1 MIRYIF
7 GLTFIFLFL
16 LSGCIATST
25 EVSGLREDIYKLQL
39 KINELQTN
47 QADVSNKTESF
58 SRKLDI
64 LGSNLKE
71 TQNRMSSLGQKLDD
85 VDANFSQRL
94 DKLFEQLSGTTLSI
108 APSPSA
114 LYNLAYNDY
123 SNGKYDLA
131 ITGFETYLE
140 KYPDTELSDKAN
152 YYLADSYYSKKSFDD
167 AITKFEL
174 FLNNKTNM
182 ELSPSVLYKLA
193 DCYEKIGNG
202 EKTKTLLKQLYSE
215 FPDSQEAKMS
225 AQKVQT
231 KGQDAQK
238 P

>member
-7 GLTFIFLFL
+7 GLTFISLFLF
-16 LSGCIATST
+16 SGCIATST

-94 DKLFEQLSGTTLSI
+94 DKLFEQLSGSTLSI

-114 LYNLAYNDY
+114 LYNLAYGDY

-131 ITGFETYLE
+131 ITGFETYLG
-140 KYPDTELSDKAN
+140 KYPDAELSDKAS
-152 YYLADSYYSKKSFDD
+152 YYLADSYYSKESFED
-167 AITKFEL
+167 AIIKFEF
-174 FLNNKTNM
+174 FLNNKTNI

-193 DCYEKIGNG
+193 YCYERVGNG
-202 EKTKTLLKQLYSE
+202 EKSKILLKQLHSE

>member
-1 MIRYIF
+1 MIRYLLA
-7 GLTFIFLFL
+7 LTIIPLFLF
-16 LSGCIATST
+16 SGCVATST
-25 EVSGLREDIYKLQL
+25 EVSGLRDDIYKLQL
-39 KINELQTN
+39 KINELQTS
-47 QADVSNKTESF
+47 QADVSTKTESF
-58 SRKLDI
+58 SRKLDL

-85 VDANFSQRL
+85 VDSNFSQRL

-114 LYNLAYNDY
+114 LYNLAYGDY

-140 KYPDTELSDKAN
+140 KYPNAELSDNAS
-152 YYLADSYYSKKSFDD
+152 YYLADSYYSKESLAD

-174 FLNNKTNM
+174 FLNNKKNI
-182 ELSPSVLYKLA
+182 ELRPSALYKLA
-193 DCYEKIGNG
+193 DCYERVGNT
-202 EKTKTLLKQLYSE
+202 EKSKSLLKQLSSE
-215 FPDSQEAKMS
+215 FPDSQESKMS

-231 KGQDAQK
+231 KGHDAQK

>member
-1 MIRYIF
+1 MIRYLVA
-7 GLTFIFLFL
+7 LTIIPLLLF
-16 LSGCIATST
+16 SGCVATST

-47 QADVSNKTESF
+47 QADVSTKTESF
-58 SRKLDI
+58 SRKLDM

-94 DKLFEQLSGTTLSI
+94 DKLFEQLSGTTLSV

-114 LYNLAYNDY
+114 LYNLSYGDY

-131 ITGFETYLE
+131 ITGFESYLE
-140 KYPDTELSDKAN
+140 KYPNAELSDNAS
-152 YYLADSYYSKKSFDD
+152 YYLADSYYSKESFGD
-167 AITKFEL
+167 AITKFEF
-174 FLNNKTNM
+174 FLNNKKNT
-182 ELSPSVLYKLA
+182 ELRPSALYKLA
-193 DCYEKIGNG
+193 DCYERTNNT
-202 EKTKTLLKQLYSE
+202 EKSKSLLKQLFSE

-231 KGQDAQK
+231 KGHDAQK